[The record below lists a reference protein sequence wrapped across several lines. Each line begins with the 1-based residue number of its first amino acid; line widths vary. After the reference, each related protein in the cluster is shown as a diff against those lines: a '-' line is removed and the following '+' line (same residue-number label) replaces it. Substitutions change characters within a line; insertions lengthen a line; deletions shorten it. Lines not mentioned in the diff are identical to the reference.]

1 MASIVTI
8 SLVFIAL
15 FLVFLLTISLVSIS
29 FRSQNEGRGW
39 EPGSHRKSDRFS
51 LEVILI
57 DRVHRI
63 LGIFR
68 VSMIMVGY
76 LVRLFHIDGMMQWN
90 LHHFM
95 LLLLI
100 LSVLWSLIEAIRHH
114 HHLGTVLIIGL
125 LHLRLQL
132 SEVQLLILMR
142 EVAFV
147 RAIS

>member
-1 MASIVTI
+1 
-8 SLVFIAL
+8 
-15 FLVFLLTISLVSIS
+15 
-29 FRSQNEGRGW
+29 
-39 EPGSHRKSDRFS
+39 
-51 LEVILI
+51 
-57 DRVHRI
+57 
-63 LGIFR
+63 
-68 VSMIMVGY
+68 
-76 LVRLFHIDGMMQWN
+76 
-90 LHHFM
+90 M